1 MRPICLF
8 CNEEVDDSDT
18 AAFPVGTPEGPRE
31 AHRQC
36 LLRSSIGGIGHLLA
50 HKYWCGEMGDPDAG
64 LTYRQSALM
73 VQRWVE
79 IVGIEETVTRS
90 VTPLSQD

>member
-1 MRPICLF
+1 MPVCVL
-8 CNEEVDDSDT
+8 CNEEVDDYDA
-18 AAFPVGTPEGPRE
+18 AAFPIGTPEGPRE

-36 LLRSSIGGIGHLLA
+36 LLRSSIGGIGHLIA
-50 HKYWCGEMGDPDAG
+50 HKYWCGEMNDPDAG

-79 IVGIEETVTRS
+79 IVGIEDTVTRS
-90 VTPLSQD
+90 VTPRE

>member
-1 MRPICLF
+1 VRPICLF
-8 CNEEVDDSDT
+8 CNEELDGTDT
-18 AAFPVGTPEGPRE
+18 AMFPVGTPEGPRE

-36 LLRSSIGGIGHLLA
+36 MLRSTIGGIGHLLA
-50 HKYWCGEMGDPDAG
+50 HQYWCNEQGDPDAG

-79 IVGIEETVTRS
+79 VVGIEETVTRS
-90 VTPLSQD
+90 LSHP

>member
-1 MRPICLF
+1 VNCVL
-8 CNEEVDDSDT
+8 CEEEVEEQDMSAWPIHT
-18 AAFPVGTPEGPRE
+18 EYGQRQ

-36 LLRSSIGGIGHLLA
+36 MLRSSIGGIGHLIA
-50 HKYWCGEMGDPDAG
+50 HQFWCNEMGDPDAG

-79 IVGIEETVTRS
+79 VVGIEDAVTRS
-90 VTPLSQD
+90 VTPPNED